1 MSFKSA
7 VLNSTAST
15 ANVARTTN
23 GMKALQ
29 STLSNTTDLF
39 FKIGASRGK
48 NITAQFEKAYR
59 EDREMAL
66 RVAQWARDVRGGA
79 GERELFR
86 QTLKWLEKNHK
97 DEFVN
102 TRLLK
107 NVAEIGRWDDLLIFE
122 DEMVKSIA
130 FRLIVEA
137 LGEGNGLCAKW
148 MPRKGPKALELREF
162 LGWSPKFYRKR
173 LVELTKV
180 VEQQMCAKQWNEINF
195 SHVPSLAM
203 SRYSKAF
210 GKNAPDHF
218 TAFKEALKKGDP
230 KVAKVNAGAV
240 YPYDIV
246 KNVRHGDSALA
257 DEQWKALPNFIGDA
271 SILPLVDVSGSMT
284 AKAGGY
290 QSKSDITCLDVAV
303 SLGLYCSDK
312 NTGPFK
318 DVFLTFSSKP
328 KFVTVTGS
336 LSQKVKTMERSNWEM
351 STNLHAAF
359 DEILRVAI
367 QNNVARE
374 DMPKVLLI
382 MSDMQFNCCT
392 GFDDRAIQMI
402 RRKYNDADYE
412 MPNVVFWNI
421 NAYENVPVRFDEK
434 GTALVSG
441 FSPSIMKAVLAA
453 DMDAM
458 TPEAVMK
465 KAVMSDRYAI

>member
-7 VLNSTAST
+7 VINSSSRTE
-15 ANVARTTN
+15 NVARTTN
-23 GMKALQ
+23 GMKALK

-48 NITAQFEKAYR
+48 TITDQFAKAYS

-86 QTLKWLEKNHK
+86 QVLKHLEATNK
-97 DEFVN
+97 DELLN
-102 TRLLK
+102 TRILE
-107 NVAEIGRWDDLLIFE
+107 NATEIGRWDDLLVFT
-122 DEMVKSIA
+122 DAQVKDKAYGMI
-130 FRLIVEA
+130 REA
-137 LGEGNGLCAKW
+137 LESGNGLCAKW
-148 MPRKGPKALELREF
+148 MPRKGPVSIELRQAF
-162 LGWSPKFYRKR
+162 GWSPKFYRKR

-180 VEQQMCAKQWNEINF
+180 VESAMCAKEFDSINF

-210 GKNAPDHF
+210 GKNAPDAF
-218 TAFKEALKKGDP
+218 TAYKEALKKGDP

-246 KNVRHGDSALA
+246 KTVRRGDAALA

-271 SILPLVDVSGSMT
+271 SVLPIVDVSGSMT
-284 AKAGGY
+284 CKAGGP
-290 QSKSDITCLDVAV
+290 QSKSDISCLDVAV
-303 SLGLYCSDK
+303 SLGLYCADK

-318 DVFLTFSSKP
+318 DVFLTFSTSP
-328 KFVTVTGS
+328 KFVTVTGT
-336 LSQKVKTMERSNWEM
+336 LSQKVKTMERSNWDM

-359 DEILRVAI
+359 DEILRVSI
-367 QNNVARE
+367 SNNVARE
-374 DMPKVLLI
+374 DMPKILLI
-382 MSDMQFNCCT
+382 MSDMQFNCCR
-392 GFDDRAIQMI
+392 GYDDRAIQMI

-412 MPNVVFWNI
+412 MPAVVFWNI
-421 NAYENVPVRFDEK
+421 NAHENVPVRFDEK

-441 FSPSIMKAVLAA
+441 FSPAIMKAVLAA

-465 KAVMSDRYAI
+465 KAVMSDRYTL

>member
-29 STLSNTTDLF
+29 STLSHTTDLF

-48 NITAQFEKAYR
+48 NITAQFAKAYA
-59 EDREMAL
+59 EDREMSL

-86 QTLKWLEKNHK
+86 QVLKWLEKNHK

-130 FRLIVEA
+130 FRMIAEA
-137 LGEGNGLCAKW
+137 LGEGNGLCGKW
-148 MPRKGPKALELREF
+148 MPRKGPKALELRTF

-180 VEQQMCAKQWNEINF
+180 VETQMCAKEFDSINF

-210 GKNAPDHF
+210 GKNAPDAF
-218 TAFKEALKKGDP
+218 TAYKESLKKGDP
-230 KVAKVNAGAV
+230 KVKINAGAV

-246 KNVRHGDSALA
+246 KNVKRGDAALA

-271 SILPLVDVSGSMT
+271 SILPIVDVSGSMT
-284 AKAGGY
+284 CKAGGH
-290 QSKSDITCLDVAV
+290 QSKSDVTCLDVAV
-303 SLGLYCSDK
+303 SLGLYCADK

-318 DVFLTFSSKP
+318 DIFLTFSTNP

-336 LSQKVKTMERSNWEM
+336 LSQKVKTMERSNWDM
-351 STNLHAAF
+351 STDLHKAF
-359 DEILRVAI
+359 DEILSVAMR
-367 QNNVARE
+367 NNVARE

-392 GFDDRAIQMI
+392 GYDDRAIQMI

-421 NAYENVPVRFDEK
+421 NAHENVPVRFDEK

-453 DMDAM
+453 DMNAM

-465 KAVMSDRYAI
+465 KAVLSDRYAL